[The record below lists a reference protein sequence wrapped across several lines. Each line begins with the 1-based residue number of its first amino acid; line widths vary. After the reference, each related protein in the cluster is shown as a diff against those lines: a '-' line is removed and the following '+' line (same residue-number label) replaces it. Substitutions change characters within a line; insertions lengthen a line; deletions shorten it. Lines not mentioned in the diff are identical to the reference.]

1 MSDFLKILMVL
12 TPLLGGLVMIG
23 INLQRRKS
31 GGAIAVR
38 DCKTPKSRLGAL
50 LAPRELRTRS
60 DEGIAPCERDA
71 RESEVIYRTEEG
83 QHTTDLLV
91 VR

>member
-1 MSDFLKILMVL
+1 VSDFLMIFMGL
-12 TPLLGGLVMIG
+12 TLLFGGLVMVSVD
-23 INLQRRKS
+23 LQRTKS

-50 LAPRELRTRS
+50 LAPRELLTCS
-60 DEGIAPCERDA
+60 DKGIAPCELDA
-71 RESEVIYRTEEG
+71 RESKVMYRTEG